1 MICDITVSYV
11 ISCAQIYDFLLNK
24 LMVDGEKIIRAEGVY
39 LLFVQN
45 ENEAVLSRTA
55 VQQRIEARRQTKT
68 IPQAMRNCLRDVL

>member
-1 MICDITVSYV
+1 MSYV

-68 IPQAMRNCLRDVL
+68 IPQAMRNRLRDVL

>member
-1 MICDITVSYV
+1 MSYV

-39 LLFVQN
+39 LLSVQN
-45 ENEAVLSRTA
+45 EDEAVLSRTA
-55 VQQRIEARRQTKT
+55 VQQRIEASRQTKT